1 MPPIADLIQIVF
13 MIVAIVFAVA
23 LHEVAHGW
31 TALRMGDPT
40 AQAAGRLT
48 LNPIRHLDPFGSVI
62 LPLALKLTGSPFV
75 FGYAKPVPVDPR
87 NFKDFRKGTL
97 LVSAAGVTANAILC
111 VLSGLLF
118 QATVFVGPLI
128 YESFLKPLL
137 FVLLYLFGYSVIIN
151 AVLAVF
157 NLIPVPPL
165 DGSRILALLLPVS
178 LRAPY
183 QRLERFG
190 LLIIIVL
197 LISGVINRLFSLLI
211 TPILRLAL
219 GGDGLAFLF
228 PS

>member
-1 MPPIADLIQIVF
+1 MLPIADFIQIAF
-13 MIVAIVFAVA
+13 MILAIVFAVT

-40 AQAAGRLT
+40 AQTAGRLT
-48 LNPIRHLDPFGSVI
+48 LNPIRHLDLFGSVI

-87 NFKDFRKGTL
+87 NFRDYRKGTL
-97 LVSAAGVTANAILC
+97 VVSAAGVTVNGILC

-118 QATVFVGPLI
+118 QATVFVGPLM
-128 YESFLKPLL
+128 YGTLLKLLL
-137 FVLLYLFGYSVIIN
+137 FALLYLFGYSAIIN
-151 AVLAVF
+151 AVLAIF

-165 DGSRILALLLPVS
+165 DGSRILALLLPMS
-178 LRAPY
+178 LRVPY

-197 LISGVINRLFSLLI
+197 LLSGVINRLFSILM

-228 PS
+228 PG